1 MPGRTSCVAS
11 NYSDFELPDNDVLVE
26 VTQVMQPVCSTLT
39 TFDIT
44 GKQFSNGFKFFL
56 NSYAE
61 SLLTAEDFWFFCD
74 LYLQFITPINLWNK
88 CIDLRLFLK
97 WTDYKISR
105 SQPQNSTSNVL
116 WPQMASKTSFPNI
129 SKVASNQCIGSKDR
143 WEVWIV
149 GPKVLS
155 NEGWTSWH
163 FKIS

>member
-1 MPGRTSCVAS
+1 MWKSIKKRFGACLSMPGRTSCVAS

-39 TFDIT
+39 TLDIT

-56 NSYAE
+56 NSYAD

-74 LYLQFITPINLWNK
+74 LYLQFITPINLWNN

-105 SQPQNSTSNVL
+105 SQPQNSTSIIV
-116 WPQMASKTSFPNI
+116 WPQWPQKRPFLTFQ
-129 SKVASNQCIGSKDR
+129 K
-143 WEVWIV
+143 
-149 GPKVLS
+149 
-155 NEGWTSWH
+155 
-163 FKIS
+163 